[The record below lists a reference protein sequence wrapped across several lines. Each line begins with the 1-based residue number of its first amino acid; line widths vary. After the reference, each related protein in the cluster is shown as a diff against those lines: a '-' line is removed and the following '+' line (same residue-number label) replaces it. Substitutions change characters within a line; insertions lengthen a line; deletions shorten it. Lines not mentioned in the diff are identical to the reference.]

1 MGGNGC
7 LVEEIIEGAIKS
19 NGTLHVRVINNDRSS
34 NGRPSCPGFSGTVPG
49 FKTKSPVSRKPLRVG
64 TPARMSVLR
73 SPEFTQAIKNDPSV
87 RLAEQGLKRVIPEMF
102 QKGTQVADR

>member
-1 MGGNGC
+1 MA
-7 LVEEIIEGAIKS
+7 EEIIEDAIKS

-34 NGRPSCPGFSGTVPG
+34 NGSPTCPGFSGTVPG

-64 TPARMSVLR
+64 TPARMSVLL
-73 SPEFTQAIKNDPSV
+73 SPEFTQDIKSNPSV

-102 QKGTQVADR
+102 QGGTLVADR